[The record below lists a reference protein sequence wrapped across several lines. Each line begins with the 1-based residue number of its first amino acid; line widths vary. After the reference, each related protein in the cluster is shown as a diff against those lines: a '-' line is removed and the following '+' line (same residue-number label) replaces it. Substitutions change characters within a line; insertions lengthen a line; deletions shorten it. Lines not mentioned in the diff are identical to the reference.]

1 MMITKAYG
9 TLVLASQEKE
19 EIMTY
24 TPADLE
30 TAFDVM
36 LAADIGYW
44 TNEARIDAENALIVC
59 EDDEDAK
66 SVRITPAAFLDWLK
80 TDGPAALIGQIHDRY
95 QKAAIADLVAHNW
108 DNLDYDVETGD
119 FIIQQIVLGEIR
131 YS

>member
-1 MMITKAYG
+1 
-9 TLVLASQEKE
+9 
-19 EIMTY
+19 MTY

-30 TAFDVM
+30 TALDVM

-44 TNEARIDAENALIVC
+44 TNEARIDSENALIVC
-59 EDDEDAK
+59 EDDEDAR

-80 TDGPAALIGQIHDRY
+80 TDGPAALINQIHDQY

-108 DNLDYDVETGD
+108 DNLDYDIETGD
-119 FIIQQIVLGEIR
+119 FILQQIVLGEIR

>member
-1 MMITKAYG
+1 MITKAYG

-80 TDGPAALIGQIHDRY
+80 TDGPAALLAQIHDRY